1 MMLIH
6 EFQVLELQI
15 ETIIIVN
22 NPCYRSINNSALTFT
37 FLQTWAKNLT
47 IKCCQFSTVS
57 FVSIGDMKA
66 VVNMAIVA
74 YNKYDTS
81 GRKSVVTSG
90 YGV

>member
-6 EFQVLELQI
+6 EFQVFELQI
-15 ETIIIVN
+15 ETIIVN
-22 NPCYRSINNSALTFT
+22 DHRYRSINNSALNFT

-66 VVNMAIVA
+66 VGNMAIVA

-81 GRKSVVTSG
+81 GRK
-90 YGV
+90 